1 MYDEVRITVEIVSA
15 IVCLILVRFMI
26 KPFLLTRES
35 RYLGFPLGFIFL
47 GTSYAIAAIAFTE
60 PIYFFKE
67 LLWLQLLTRTFAF
80 VFLAMTYYFS
90 MKPSKNTRLLWNIT
104 LSVLVVA
111 LIALFLVIVIDPQ
124 VAFNGY
130 TASQVYVRIFN
141 VLCLSYIVIH
151 TLRSHVKDPDPTTIW
166 TPLGFILLAISQYS
180 LLFWY
185 IDSSFA
191 AFWGAL
197 VLRSL
202 ALAVFLFVAYRTF
215 YGSRK
220 NDL

>member
-1 MYDEVRITVEIVSA
+1 MYDEARIIIEIASA

-26 KPFLLTRES
+26 KPFQLTRES
-35 RYLGFPLGFIFL
+35 RYIGLPLGFIFL
-47 GTSYAIAAIAFTE
+47 GTSYAIAAIAYTE

-67 LLWLQLLTRTFAF
+67 LLWIQLLTRTFAF
-80 VFLAMTYYFS
+80 VFLATTYYFS
-90 MKPSKNTRLLWNIT
+90 KKPSKGTQLWWNIT

-124 VAFNGY
+124 TASNGY
-130 TASQVYVRIFN
+130 AASQVYVRIFN
-141 VLCLSYIVIH
+141 VICLSYIAIH
-151 TLRSHVKDPDPTTIW
+151 SLRSHIKDPDPTTIW

-197 VLRSL
+197 VLRLL
-202 ALAVFLFVAYRTF
+202 ALAVFLFVAFRTF
-215 YGSRK
+215 YSSRK
-220 NDL
+220 NDP

>member
-1 MYDEVRITVEIVSA
+1 MYDVARIIIEIASA

-26 KPFLLTRES
+26 KPFQLTRES
-35 RYLGFPLGFIFL
+35 RYIGLPLGFIFL
-47 GTSYAIAAIAFTE
+47 GTSYAIAAIAYTE
-60 PIYFFKE
+60 PIYFSK
-67 LLWLQLLTRTFAF
+67 
-80 VFLAMTYYFS
+80 
-90 MKPSKNTRLLWNIT
+90 KPSKGTQLWWNIT

-124 VAFNGY
+124 AASNGY
-130 TASQVYVRIFN
+130 AASQVYVRIFN
-141 VLCLSYIVIH
+141 VICLSYIAIH
-151 TLRSHVKDPDPTTIW
+151 SLRSHIKDPDPTTIW

-197 VLRSL
+197 VLRLL
-202 ALAVFLFVAYRTF
+202 ALAVFLFVAFRTF
-215 YGSRK
+215 YSSRK
-220 NDL
+220 NDP